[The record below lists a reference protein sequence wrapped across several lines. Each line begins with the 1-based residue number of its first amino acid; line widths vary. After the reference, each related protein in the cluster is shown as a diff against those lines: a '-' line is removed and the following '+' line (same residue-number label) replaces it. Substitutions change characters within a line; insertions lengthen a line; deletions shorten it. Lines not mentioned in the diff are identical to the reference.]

1 MFPSDIRTE
10 VRTDLVRRGSTGG
23 QTEPVIDLDAVQ
35 ADLEQL
41 VRISVE
47 AATSLEELAEV
58 ARAAAAVAS
67 PELLEAV
74 AEKLAEQV
82 NVALGSA
89 GAWEAEL
96 TYSKIDAWAQT
107 GHRAKL
113 LAEAWSV
120 IEPPLRKARAR
131 KRS

>member
-1 MFPSDIRTE
+1 M
-10 VRTDLVRRGSTGG
+10 
-23 QTEPVIDLDAVQ
+23 IDLDAVQ

-47 AATSLEELAEV
+47 AATSLEELVEV

-67 PELLEAV
+67 PELLERV

-113 LAEAWSV
+113 LAEAWAV
-120 IEPPLRKARAR
+120 IEPPLRGSRSR
-131 KRS
+131 KRG

>member
-1 MFPSDIRTE
+1 TQ
-10 VRTDLVRRGSTGG
+10 TL

-41 VRISVE
+41 VRVAVE
-47 AATSLEELAEV
+47 AATSLEELVEV
-58 ARAAAAVAS
+58 SRAAAAVAS
-67 PELLEAV
+67 PDLLEVV

-82 NVALGSA
+82 STALGSA

-107 GHRAKL
+107 GHRARL
-113 LAEAWSV
+113 LAEAWSIV
-120 IEPPLRKARAR
+120 EPPLREARAASPKAR
-131 KRS
+131 K

>member
-1 MFPSDIRTE
+1 M
-10 VRTDLVRRGSTGG
+10 
-23 QTEPVIDLDAVQ
+23 IDLDAVQ

-41 VRISVE
+41 VRVAVE
-47 AATSLEELAEV
+47 AATSLEELVEV
-58 ARAAAAVAS
+58 ARAAASVAS
-67 PELLEAV
+67 PELLERV
-74 AEKLAEQV
+74 AEKLAEHV
-82 NVALGSA
+82 NAALGSA

-120 IEPPLRKARAR
+120 VAPALRDARAESS
-131 KRS
+131 KRSERA

>member
-1 MFPSDIRTE
+1 M
-10 VRTDLVRRGSTGG
+10 
-23 QTEPVIDLDAVQ
+23 IDLDAVQ

-41 VRISVE
+41 VRVAVE
-47 AATSLEELAEV
+47 AATSLEELVEV
-58 ARAAAAVAS
+58 ARAAASVAS
-67 PELLEAV
+67 PELLERV
-74 AEKLAEQV
+74 VEKLAEHV
-82 NVALGSA
+82 NAALGSA

-120 IEPPLRKARAR
+120 VAPALRDARAESS
-131 KRS
+131 KRSERA

>member
-1 MFPSDIRTE
+1 M
-10 VRTDLVRRGSTGG
+10 RTDVALNGTVGPVAG
-23 QTEPVIDLDAVQ
+23 QTEPVTDLDAVQ

-41 VRISVE
+41 VRISID
-47 AATSLEELAEV
+47 AATSLEELVEV

-67 PELLEAV
+67 PDLLERV

-82 NVALGSA
+82 NAALGSA

-113 LAEAWSV
+113 LAEAWSI
-120 IEPPLRKARAR
+120 IEPPLRKARAP
-131 KRS
+131 KRG